1 MCPSYFPQNKEFSS
15 LFCLILMLSLLFPK
29 HHSAITLN
37 MTVTRGEKKMGTLIF
52 FPRLAT
58 QTNKCTCTRAHT
70 HTHTQSSEILNY
82 LLLQKTRKFI
92 NVSNNPNLPTSIIMR
107 YNISSIKVLFCWTTS
122 YNKGAGGD
130 KVQR

>member
-1 MCPSYFPQNKEFSS
+1 
-15 LFCLILMLSLLFPK
+15 MLSLLFPK

-70 HTHTQSSEILNY
+70 HTHTEFRNSELFATTKDKKIYKCLKQSKLTN
-82 LLLQKTRKFI
+82 KH
-92 NVSNNPNLPTSIIMR
+92 
-107 YNISSIKVLFCWTTS
+107 YNEV
-122 YNKGAGGD
+122 
-130 KVQR
+130 